1 MIRPGNF
8 GPGNRVYS
16 LPPSCNRL
24 PIWLQNALILSVR
37 ETRDALR
44 MVHHRTTN
52 FRSSA
57 EQFFLG
63 SIALASVNLAF
74 LRPGLYLAST
84 AFACLI
90 VIVLL
95 ALTGSFIAALLAVI
109 SVAGLVYVF
118 APPIFDLWIGNPQ
131 HVTVVVAFLLTSSM
145 VMRLI
150 RDARERTEA
159 ALQAEAYLRRREA
172 YLRDSEMQLREFF
185 EHSPVMYFMIDATG
199 TVPSVNSV
207 VSSLITL
214 SGTSKEND

>member
-57 EQFFLG
+57 EQMFLG
-63 SIALASVNLAF
+63 SIALASVNLAV
-74 LRPGLYLAST
+74 LRLGIYLAST

-90 VIVLL
+90 VIVLFGL
-95 ALTGSFIAALLAVI
+95 QFTLPLHQELTL
-109 SVAGLVYVF
+109 
-118 APPIFDLWIGNPQ
+118 
-131 HVTVVVAFLLTSSM
+131 
-145 VMRLI
+145 
-150 RDARERTEA
+150 
-159 ALQAEAYLRRREA
+159 
-172 YLRDSEMQLREFF
+172 
-185 EHSPVMYFMIDATG
+185 
-199 TVPSVNSV
+199 
-207 VSSLITL
+207 
-214 SGTSKEND
+214 

>member
-8 GPGNRVYS
+8 GPGNRVCS

-90 VIVLL
+90 VIVLF
-95 ALTGSFIAALLAVI
+95 ALTGSFIVLAVI
-109 SVAGLVYVF
+109 SVAG
-118 APPIFDLWIGNPQ
+118 
-131 HVTVVVAFLLTSSM
+131 
-145 VMRLI
+145 
-150 RDARERTEA
+150 
-159 ALQAEAYLRRREA
+159 
-172 YLRDSEMQLREFF
+172 
-185 EHSPVMYFMIDATG
+185 
-199 TVPSVNSV
+199 TVPSANSV

-214 SGTSKEND
+214 SGTSKQND